1 MLKNKWLW
9 LGICLI
15 MGTVLGLTS
24 HIYLQEWSQP
34 ILDSMSKGIL
44 SENSAYPPNVIMAAY
59 ATAIITMGVKV
70 FFYYHTQDLLP
81 IRSTFLKL
89 LVVTFILLELK
100 GELIRMPLMNI
111 LLNYNL
117 GMSNPFLF
125 GAIASLDQWV
135 ASLLTA
141 ASLVYLC
148 PKKITT

>member
-9 LGICLI
+9 FGICLI

-24 HIYLQEWSQP
+24 HIYLQEWTQP
-34 ILDSMSKGIL
+34 ILDSMSRGIL

-59 ATAIITMGVKV
+59 ATATITIV
-70 FFYYHTQDLLP
+70 FGM
-81 IRSTFLKL
+81 
-89 LVVTFILLELK
+89 K

-125 GAIASLDQWV
+125 GVIASLDQWV